1 MLSHSSAMMS
11 SAHGYSVIDDH
22 ARNLLNDTERG
33 GAFPHLV
40 GYYLPLE
47 LLCLVAKRLDYPVI
61 GESLALELKYQ
72 ALRRDNKWMQF
83 EVSSFDDRRGLA
95 DLLATN
101 I

>member
-33 GAFPHLV
+33 EAYPHKV
-40 GYYLPLE
+40 GYYLPLF
-47 LLCLVAKRLDYPVI
+47 CLEAKFLDYPVI
-61 GESLALELKYQ
+61 GESLTLKLKYQ
-72 ALRRDNKWMQF
+72 ALRCDNKLMQF